1 MTGLA
6 KCNTVLFTEW
16 IVQVVKMLNVRLPQD
31 LESRLEAEAR
41 RSKRSRSEL
50 VRDAIG
56 AFLAERERERF
67 MQAMG
72 RAARAI
78 SEDESSAGE
87 SREMAEAFA
96 GLDNEVS
103 DSPEEYDAGDPW
115 WK

>member
-1 MTGLA
+1 
-6 KCNTVLFTEW
+6 
-16 IVQVVKMLNVRLPQD
+16 MLNVRLPQD

-41 RSKRSRSEL
+41 RSNRSRSGL

-78 SEDESSAGE
+78 GEDESSAGE
-87 SREMAEAFA
+87 SREMAEEFA
-96 GLDNEVS
+96 SLDNEVS
-103 DSPEEYDAGDPW
+103 DSPEEYDPGNPW